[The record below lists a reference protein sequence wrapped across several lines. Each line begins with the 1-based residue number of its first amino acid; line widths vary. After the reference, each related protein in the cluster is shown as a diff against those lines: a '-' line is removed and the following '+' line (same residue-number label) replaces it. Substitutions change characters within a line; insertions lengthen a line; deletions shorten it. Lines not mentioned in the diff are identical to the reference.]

1 MLGTL
6 SMAQSVKY
14 DYDNSGN
21 RILREPGIPLPV
33 TLISFT
39 ASKDSEELM
48 AILTWQT
55 AEEVNADRF
64 DIERSRDGVYN
75 DHLTLLR
82 IPSGNGDI
90 QV

>member
-33 TLISFT
+33 
-39 ASKDSEELM
+39 
-48 AILTWQT
+48 
-55 AEEVNADRF
+55 
-64 DIERSRDGVYN
+64 
-75 DHLTLLR
+75 
-82 IPSGNGDI
+82 
-90 QV
+90 